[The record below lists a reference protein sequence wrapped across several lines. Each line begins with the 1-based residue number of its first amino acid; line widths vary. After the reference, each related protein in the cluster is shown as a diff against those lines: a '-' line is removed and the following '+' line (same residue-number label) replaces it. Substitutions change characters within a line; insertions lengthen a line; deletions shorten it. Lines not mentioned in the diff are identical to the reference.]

1 MQIFVRPQP
10 PVRILPHE
18 WEVSSTNSC
27 DISDINS
34 EAGVIA
40 SIILKPELVF
50 YSEQLTPHHFA
61 YEQNG
66 YMYYAV
72 CELAKRNISAV
83 DAYNITNVL
92 NASVTTRE
100 KAATLL
106 PIPAIKDFIDNAHSI
121 ARSTVE
127 EYKLVADSVLNAA
140 FRRDTYKRLQECQ
153 QLCFNANETEIEQ
166 KIYSA
171 LDDVMMEFS
180 TATDVPQYKDVVDD
194 LWREIQERQDNG
206 MAGVPFKFETLNQFA
221 TIEPGELFIFA
232 AEAKQGK
239 SMMLLNEAVD
249 LLKKNLSVMYIDSEL
264 NSRMF
269 TCRMLSHLSGI
280 EFNRLKSGR
289 YTEEEATR
297 IEMALKWLKKKKF
310 THLYMPM
317 FDAQSIYTAVKKVNH
332 TQGID
337 VLIVD
342 YFKGKGDGDA
352 FASYQELGR
361 LVDMV
366 KNQICGD
373 MNIAGIGAAQAT
385 SSGKVADSAKIG
397 RNASTIAIIQDK
409 LPEEIEADGPECG
422 NKKLRIVLNR
432 NGAQMAPD
440 EYIDLSFNGNLI
452 SYEEAK
458 QHVYQTPY

>member
-1 MQIFVRPQP
+1 MNV
-10 PVRILPHE
+10 
-18 WEVSSTNSC
+18 C
-27 DISDINS
+27 DINDVGS

-40 SIILKPELVF
+40 SAILRPELVF
-50 YSEQLTPHHFA
+50 YSEQLTPHHFTN
-61 YEQNG
+61 EQNG
-66 YMYYAV
+66 YLYYAI
-72 CELAKRNISAV
+72 CELAKRDISKV
-83 DAYNITNVL
+83 DAYNITNIL
-92 NASVTTRE
+92 NANAATRE
-100 KAATLL
+100 KAEKIL
-106 PIPAIKDFIDNAHSI
+106 PIPAINDFIANAPSI
-121 ARSTVE
+121 ARESVE
-127 EYKLVADSVLNAA
+127 EYKMISDCVLNAA
-140 FRRDTYKRLQECQ
+140 FRRDTYNKLVECQ
-153 QLCFNANETEIEQ
+153 HICFNSNENEIEQ

-180 TATDVPQYKDVVDD
+180 TATEVPQYKDVIDG
-194 LWREIQERQDNG
+194 LWNEIKMRQDSG
-206 MAGVPFKFETLNQFA
+206 MSGIPFKFPTLNQYV
-221 TIEPGELFIFA
+221 TIEPGELVVFA

-239 SMMLLNEAVD
+239 SMMLLNCAVD
-249 LLKKNLSVMYIDSEL
+249 LLRQGKRVMYIDSEL
-264 NSRMF
+264 NSRLF
-269 TCRMLSHLSGI
+269 TCRLLAHLSKI
-280 EFNRLKSGR
+280 EFNRVRSGN
-289 YTEEEATR
+289 YSPAEEER
-297 IEMALKWLKKKKF
+297 INKSREWMKRKLF

-317 FDAQSIYTAVKKVNH
+317 FDAQSIYTAVKKVKH

-397 RNASTIAIIQDK
+397 RNASTIAVIQDK
-409 LPEEIEADGPECG
+409 LPEEIEADGAECG
-422 NKKLRIVLNR
+422 NKKLRVVLNR
-432 NGAQMAPD
+432 NGAQMSQD

-458 QHVYQTPY
+458 QHVAQEPY